1 MSRTFRRGFTLVEL
15 LVVIAIIGVLMG
27 LLIPAVQA
35 ARERGRQVT
44 CLNNLKNL
52 GMAMV
57 DHATKGNESGFP
69 GWMQLVAFDPNVTE
83 PGSGYYPSTPA
94 KDIDVS
100 WAGRLLP
107 RIDRRSE
114 WDSLVQDPYQLL
126 GNDGGELPRIDL
138 FLCPSDSQVNDDA
151 PSLTYIANTGGP
163 DVAPSSPL
171 GASDLKAN
179 GMCHN
184 LVLGAEGPTVKMGTS
199 DVKDGS
205 GLTLLLSE
213 NIHKD
218 QPGIPNTYANNWL
231 QTSAFGNGDPAIAE
245 QYFGMVWVYDSSS
258 PTSWQ
263 NPTNLQERIGRDSNP
278 PPSYSEGGSYYAR
291 PASGHPDIFHVAV
304 VEGAA
309 RSIRTDIEYRVYQQ
323 LLTPDGAKC
332 DWTRDPGD
340 NNFPR
345 AFRNAEPTMRL
356 KDSDL

>member
-1 MSRTFRRGFTLVEL
+1 MSRSFRRGFTLVEL

-69 GWMQLVAFDPNVTE
+69 GWMQLVKIDQSIDDFY
-83 PGSGYYPSTPA
+83 PGTNTVR
-94 KDIDVS
+94 DIDVS

-107 RIDRRSE
+107 RIERRSE
-114 WDSLVQDPYQLL
+114 WDTLVQNPYQLL
-126 GNDGGELPRIDL
+126 GDMSGTDLPRIDV
-138 FLCPSDSQVNDDA
+138 FLCPSDSQVNDES
-151 PSLTYIANTGGP
+151 PSLTYIANTGGADQVP
-163 DVAPSSPL
+163 TSNF
-171 GASDLKAN
+171 GSDAKAN

-184 LVLGAEGPTVKMGTS
+184 LVPSFGGPSPVKMGT

-231 QTSAFGNGDPAIAE
+231 RTEALGRGTPDIAE
-245 QYFGMVWVYDSSS
+245 QYFGMVWVYDDSGNWQS
-258 PTSWQ
+258 PTA
-263 NPTNLQERIGRDSNP
+263 LQAPIGRDPNP
-278 PPSYSEGGSYYAR
+278 PPSYSEGGSFYAR

-309 RSIRTDIEYRVYQQ
+309 RAIGSNIEYRVYQQ
-323 LLTPDGAKC
+323 LLTPDGGKC
-332 DWTRDPGD
+332 VWTEDPTEPLPD
-340 NNFPR
+340 
-345 AFRNAEPTMRL
+345 AFLNADSQMRL
-356 KDSDL
+356 KDSDLDGN